1 MKKTRTQTKQPAI
14 AFDSKNEALL
24 ILMALR
30 MYKGSDHFNG
40 IDNLIDELEKIVDM
54 FYKGED
60 DENGNKTEEKER
72 NGGQTCE
79 TCSD

>member
-24 ILMALR
+24 MLMALR

-40 IDNLIDELEKIVDM
+40 IDNSITKAFGIK
-54 FYKGED
+54 FIF
-60 DENGNKTEEKER
+60 
-72 NGGQTCE
+72 
-79 TCSD
+79 